1 MHIAHKNDCMQI
13 TKFMLLLCSLHS
25 HTLTQID
32 EWSLARDTFWENE
45 RKIESGWK
53 QWQAAMHLKIAYE
66 LCSLRGTNNTQTP
79 KHVIQLKLAASKN

>member
-53 QWQAAMHLKIAYE
+53 QWQAAMHLNK
-66 LCSLRGTNNTQTP
+66 RHTNTQARHSTQISR
-79 KHVIQLKLAASKN
+79 K